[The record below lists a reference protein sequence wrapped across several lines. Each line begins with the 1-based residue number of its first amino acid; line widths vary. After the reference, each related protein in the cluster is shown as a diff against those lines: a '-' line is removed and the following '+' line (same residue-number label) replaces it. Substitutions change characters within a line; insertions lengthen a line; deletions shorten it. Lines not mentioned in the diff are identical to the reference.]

1 MLERY
6 KNSYLSYFLMYN
18 FYYLSWAIFSA
29 LISVYLL
36 GKGFKASE
44 VSLVVSTSFLTS
56 MIFQPVI
63 GMFSDRYDVKK
74 VNFVLFTL
82 AGIGGLAF
90 MFADSLI
97 TITIGYSFVLTL
109 INGTNPVMEKIAS
122 SSPYQYGKIRI
133 WGTIGYAT
141 GSWLAGMIY
150 QLISPSA
157 IFICFIITM
166 ILCIIGLLGTQTPS
180 ELGQNNEEKTKT
192 STLFH
197 NYKYLYY
204 LIIAAIFQGI
214 TNMANTYIPAMFQND
229 GLKVSLVSTILSF
242 AVLCEAPLVLFS
254 HKFMDKLTNKRL
266 LIIAYSMITIQF
278 LCYAL
283 NVWLP
288 LKVIITL
295 ITKHPSGML
304 FIMIN
309 LKIVSTLVPKEH
321 QITALAFVQ
330 TLRNLSS
337 IIFQNIAGQIL
348 DISSYQILFALSLI
362 VIVVGFVLVI
372 LFKVP
377 SEKIKNSLIKNR
389 GQCLALSP
397 LFK

>member
-29 LISVYLL
+29 LISIYLL
-36 GKGFKASE
+36 DKGFKASE

-63 GMFSDRYDVKK
+63 GMFSDRYGVKK

-90 MFADSLI
+90 MFASSLI

-377 SEKIKNSLIKNR
+377 SGKDQK
-389 GQCLALSP
+389 
-397 LFK
+397 LFN

>member
-6 KNSYLSYFLMYN
+6 KNSYLCYFLMYN

-29 LISVYLL
+29 LISIYLL
-36 GKGFKASE
+36 DKGFKASE

-63 GMFSDRYDVKK
+63 GMFSDRYNVKK

-90 MFADSLI
+90 MFASSLI

-377 SEKIKNSLIKNR
+377 SGKDQK
-389 GQCLALSP
+389 
-397 LFK
+397 LFN

>member
-18 FYYLSWAIFSA
+18 FYYLSWAVFSA

-141 GSWLAGMIY
+141 GSWLSGMIY

-362 VIVVGFVLVI
+362 VIVVSFVLVI

-377 SEKIKNSLIKNR
+377 SGKDQK
-389 GQCLALSP
+389 
-397 LFK
+397 LFN

>member
-6 KNSYLSYFLMYN
+6 KNSYLCYFLMYN

-29 LISVYLL
+29 LISIYLL
-36 GKGFKASE
+36 DKGFKASE

-90 MFADSLI
+90 MFASSLI

-321 QITALAFVQ
+321 QITALAFIQ

-377 SEKIKNSLIKNR
+377 SGKDQK
-389 GQCLALSP
+389 
-397 LFK
+397 LFN

>member
-29 LISVYLL
+29 LISIYLL
-36 GKGFKASE
+36 DKGFKASE

-63 GMFSDRYDVKK
+63 GMFSDSYDVKK

-90 MFADSLI
+90 MFASSLI

-348 DISSYQILFALSLI
+348 DISSYQILFSLSLI

-377 SEKIKNSLIKNR
+377 SGKDQK
-389 GQCLALSP
+389 
-397 LFK
+397 LFN

>member
-6 KNSYLSYFLMYN
+6 KNSYLCYFLMYN

-29 LISVYLL
+29 LISIYLL
-36 GKGFKASE
+36 DKGFKASE

-82 AGIGGLAF
+82 AGFGGLAF
-90 MFADSLI
+90 MFASSLI

-377 SEKIKNSLIKNR
+377 SGKDQK
-389 GQCLALSP
+389 
-397 LFK
+397 LFN

>member
-6 KNSYLSYFLMYN
+6 KNSYLCYFLMYN

-29 LISVYLL
+29 LISIYLL
-36 GKGFKASE
+36 DKGFKASE

-74 VNFVLFTL
+74 VNLVLFTL

-90 MFADSLI
+90 MFASSLI

-377 SEKIKNSLIKNR
+377 SGKDQK
-389 GQCLALSP
+389 
-397 LFK
+397 LFN

>member
-18 FYYLSWAIFSA
+18 FYYFSWAVFSA

-36 GKGFKASE
+36 DKDFKASE

-90 MFADSLI
+90 MFASSLI

-362 VIVVGFVLVI
+362 VIVVSFVLVI

-377 SEKIKNSLIKNR
+377 SGKDQK
-389 GQCLALSP
+389 
-397 LFK
+397 LFN

>member
-362 VIVVGFVLVI
+362 VIVVSFVLVI

-377 SEKIKNSLIKNR
+377 SGKDQK
-389 GQCLALSP
+389 
-397 LFK
+397 LFN

>member
-29 LISVYLL
+29 LISIYLL
-36 GKGFKASE
+36 DKGFKASE

-90 MFADSLI
+90 MFASSLI

-348 DISSYQILFALSLI
+348 DISSYQILFSLSLI
-362 VIVVGFVLVI
+362 VIVVSFVLVI

-377 SEKIKNSLIKNR
+377 SGKDQK
-389 GQCLALSP
+389 
-397 LFK
+397 LFN

>member
-6 KNSYLSYFLMYN
+6 KNSYLCYFLMYN

-29 LISVYLL
+29 LISIYLL
-36 GKGFKASE
+36 DKGFKASE

-90 MFADSLI
+90 MFASSLI

-109 INGTNPVMEKIAS
+109 INGTNPIMEKIAS

-377 SEKIKNSLIKNR
+377 SGKDQK
-389 GQCLALSP
+389 
-397 LFK
+397 LFN

>member
-29 LISVYLL
+29 LISIYLL
-36 GKGFKASE
+36 DKGFKASE

-362 VIVVGFVLVI
+362 VIVVSFVLVI

-377 SEKIKNSLIKNR
+377 SGKDQK
-389 GQCLALSP
+389 
-397 LFK
+397 LFN

>member
-6 KNSYLSYFLMYN
+6 KNSYLCYFLMYN

-29 LISVYLL
+29 LISIYLL
-36 GKGFKASE
+36 DKGFKASE

-90 MFADSLI
+90 MFASSLI

-166 ILCIIGLLGTQTPS
+166 IFCIIGLLGTQTPS

-377 SEKIKNSLIKNR
+377 SGKDQK
-389 GQCLALSP
+389 
-397 LFK
+397 LFN

>member
-6 KNSYLSYFLMYN
+6 KNSYLCYFLMYN

-29 LISVYLL
+29 LISIYLL
-36 GKGFKASE
+36 DKGFKASE

-90 MFADSLI
+90 MFASSLI

-377 SEKIKNSLIKNR
+377 SGKAQK
-389 GQCLALSP
+389 
-397 LFK
+397 LFN

>member
-1 MLERY
+1 MLEHY
-6 KNSYLSYFLMYN
+6 KNSYLCYFLMYN

-29 LISVYLL
+29 LISIYLL
-36 GKGFKASE
+36 DKGFKASE

-90 MFADSLI
+90 MFASSLI

-377 SEKIKNSLIKNR
+377 SGKDQK
-389 GQCLALSP
+389 
-397 LFK
+397 LFN

>member
-1 MLERY
+1 MLKRY

-18 FYYLSWAIFSA
+18 FYYLSWALFSA

-63 GMFSDRYDVKK
+63 GMLSDHFDVKK
-74 VNFVLFTL
+74 VNFVLFSL
-82 AGIGGLAF
+82 AGIGGFAF

-133 WGTIGYAT
+133 WGTIGYAI
-141 GSWLAGMIY
+141 GSWLAGIIY
-150 QLISPSA
+150 QWISPAS
-157 IFICFIITM
+157 IFVCFVITM
-166 ILCIIGLLGTQTPS
+166 IFCIIGLLGTQTPDDLAQ
-180 ELGQNNEEKTKT
+180 EKEEKTKT
-192 STLFH
+192 STLLH
-197 NYKYLYY
+197 NHQYLYY

-229 GLKVSLVSTILSF
+229 GLPVDLVSTILSF

-254 HKFMDKLTNKRL
+254 NRFMDKLANKKL
-266 LIIAYSMITIQF
+266 LIIAYTMISIQF
-278 LCYAL
+278 LCYAF

-288 LKVIITL
+288 LKILVTL
-295 ITKHPSGML
+295 LTKHPSGML

-309 LKIVSTLVPKEH
+309 LKIISTLVPKEH
-321 QITALAFVQ
+321 QMTALAFVQ

-337 IIFQNIAGQIL
+337 IVFQNIAGQIL
-348 DISSYQILFALSLI
+348 DVSSYQVLFTLSII
-362 VIVVGFVLVI
+362 VIGIGFILVL

-377 SEKIKNSLIKNR
+377 SGKNQK
-389 GQCLALSP
+389 
-397 LFK
+397 LFN

>member
-18 FYYLSWAIFSA
+18 FYYLSWAVFSA

-36 GKGFKASE
+36 DKDFKASE

-90 MFADSLI
+90 MFTSSLI

-362 VIVVGFVLVI
+362 IIVVGFVLVI

-377 SEKIKNSLIKNR
+377 SGKDQK
-389 GQCLALSP
+389 
-397 LFK
+397 LFN

>member
-1 MLERY
+1 MLKRY

-18 FYYLSWAIFSA
+18 FYYLSWAVFSA

-36 GKGFKASE
+36 DKGFKASE

-63 GMFSDRYDVKK
+63 GMLSDCFDVKK
-74 VNFVLFTL
+74 VNFVLFGL
-82 AGIGGLAF
+82 AALGGLAF

-97 TITIGYSFVLTL
+97 AIIIGYSFVLTL
-109 INGTNPVMEKIAS
+109 INGTTPVMEKIAS

-133 WGTIGYAT
+133 WGTIGYAI

-150 QLISPSA
+150 QCISPSA
-157 IFICFIITM
+157 IFVCFIITM
-166 ILCIIGLLGTQTPS
+166 TLCIIGLLGTETPDDLAQ
-180 ELGQNNEEKTKT
+180 EKEEKTKT

-197 NYKYLYY
+197 NHKYLYY
-204 LIIAAIFQGI
+204 LVIASVFQGI

-229 GLKVSLVSTILSF
+229 GLPVNIVSTILSF
-242 AVLCEAPLVLFS
+242 AVICEAPLVLFS
-254 HKFMDKLTNKRL
+254 HKFMDKLSNKKL
-266 LIIAYSMITIQF
+266 LIITYTMISIQF
-278 LCYAL
+278 LCYAF

-288 LKVIITL
+288 LKVFVTL
-295 ITKHPSGML
+295 VTKHPSGML

-309 LKIVSTLVPKEH
+309 LKVVNTLVPQEH

-348 DISSYQILFALSLI
+348 DVSSYQVLFALSSI
-362 VIVVGFVLVI
+362 IIAIGFILVF

-377 SEKIKNSLIKNR
+377 SGKDRKIFN
-389 GQCLALSP
+389 
-397 LFK
+397 

>member
-1 MLERY
+1 MLKRY

-18 FYYLSWAIFSA
+18 FYYLSWAVFSA

-36 GKGFKASE
+36 DKGFKASE
-44 VSLVVSTSFLTS
+44 VSLVVSTSFFAS
-56 MIFQPVI
+56 MVFQPFI
-63 GMFSDRYDVKK
+63 GMLSDRFDVKK
-74 VNFVLFTL
+74 VNFILFGL
-82 AGIGGLAF
+82 AALGGFAF
-90 MFADSLI
+90 MFASSLI

-141 GSWLAGMIY
+141 GSWLAGTIY
-150 QLISPSA
+150 QFISPEF
-157 IFICFIITM
+157 IFICFVITM
-166 ILCIIGLLGTQTPS
+166 ILCIIGLLGTETPHDLS
-180 ELGQNNEEKTKT
+180 QEKVVKTKT
-192 STLFH
+192 STLLH
-197 NYKYLYY
+197 NHKYLYY

-229 GLKVSLVSTILSF
+229 GLPVNLVSTILSF
-242 AVLCEAPLVLFS
+242 AVLCEAPIVLFS
-254 HKFMDKLTNKRL
+254 NRFMDKLANKKL
-266 LIIAYSMITIQF
+266 LIIAYVMISIQF
-278 LCYAL
+278 LCYAF

-288 LKVIITL
+288 LKVLITL

-348 DISSYQILFALSLI
+348 DVSSYQILFSLSLI
-362 VIVVGFVLVI
+362 IIAFGFLLVL
-372 LFKVP
+372 LFKIP
-377 SEKIKNSLIKNR
+377 SGKDQKIFN
-389 GQCLALSP
+389 
-397 LFK
+397 

>member
-1 MLERY
+1 MLKRY
-6 KNSYLSYFLMYN
+6 KSSYLSYFLMYN
-18 FYYLSWAIFSA
+18 FYYLSWAVFSA

-36 GKGFKASE
+36 DKGFKASE
-44 VSLVVSTSFLTS
+44 VSLVVSTSFFAS
-56 MIFQPVI
+56 MVFQPFI
-63 GMFSDRYDVKK
+63 GMLSDRFDVKK
-74 VNFVLFTL
+74 VNFILFGL
-82 AGIGGLAF
+82 AALGGFAF
-90 MFADSLI
+90 MFASSLT

-133 WGTIGYAT
+133 WGTIGYAI
-141 GSWLAGMIY
+141 GSWLAGIIY
-150 QLISPSA
+150 QFISPEF
-157 IFICFIITM
+157 IFICFVITM
-166 ILCIIGLLGTQTPS
+166 ILCIIGLLGTETPQDLS
-180 ELGQNNEEKTKT
+180 QEKVVKTKT
-192 STLFH
+192 STLLH
-197 NYKYLYY
+197 NHKYLYY

-229 GLKVSLVSTILSF
+229 GLPVNLVSTILSF
-242 AVLCEAPLVLFS
+242 AVLCEAPIVLFS
-254 HKFMDKLTNKRL
+254 SRFMDKLANKKL
-266 LIIAYSMITIQF
+266 LIIAYIMISIQF
-278 LCYAL
+278 LCYAF

-288 LKVIITL
+288 LKVLITL

-348 DISSYQILFALSLI
+348 DVSSYQILFSLSLI
-362 VIVVGFVLVI
+362 IIAFGFLLVL
-372 LFKVP
+372 LFKIP
-377 SEKIKNSLIKNR
+377 SGKDQKIFN
-389 GQCLALSP
+389 
-397 LFK
+397 

>member
-29 LISVYLL
+29 LISIYLL
-36 GKGFKASE
+36 DKGFKASE

-74 VNFVLFTL
+74 VNFVLFAL

-90 MFADSLI
+90 MFASSLI

-166 ILCIIGLLGTQTPS
+166 ILCIIGLLGTKTPS

-362 VIVVGFVLVI
+362 VIVVSFVLVI

-377 SEKIKNSLIKNR
+377 SGKDQK
-389 GQCLALSP
+389 
-397 LFK
+397 LFN

>member
-18 FYYLSWAIFSA
+18 FYYLSWAVFSA

-74 VNFVLFTL
+74 VNFVLFAL

-90 MFADSLI
+90 MFASSLI

-309 LKIVSTLVPKEH
+309 LKIVSTLVSKEH

-377 SEKIKNSLIKNR
+377 SGKDQK
-389 GQCLALSP
+389 
-397 LFK
+397 LFN

>member
-6 KNSYLSYFLMYN
+6 KNSYLCYFLMYN

-29 LISVYLL
+29 LISIYLL
-36 GKGFKASE
+36 DKGFKASE

-90 MFADSLI
+90 MFASSLI

-150 QLISPSA
+150 QRISPSA

-377 SEKIKNSLIKNR
+377 SGKDQK
-389 GQCLALSP
+389 
-397 LFK
+397 LFN

>member
-6 KNSYLSYFLMYN
+6 KNSYLCYFLMYN

-29 LISVYLL
+29 LISIYLL
-36 GKGFKASE
+36 DKGFKASE

-90 MFADSLI
+90 MFASSLI

-166 ILCIIGLLGTQTPS
+166 ILCIIGLLGTKTPS

-254 HKFMDKLTNKRL
+254 NKFMDKLTNKRL

-337 IIFQNIAGQIL
+337 IIFQNIAGKIL

-377 SEKIKNSLIKNR
+377 SGKNQK
-389 GQCLALSP
+389 
-397 LFK
+397 LFN

>member
-18 FYYLSWAIFSA
+18 FYYLSWAVFSA

-36 GKGFKASE
+36 DKDFKASE

-90 MFADSLI
+90 MFASSLI

-133 WGTIGYAT
+133 LGTIGYAT

-166 ILCIIGLLGTQTPS
+166 ILCIIGLLGTHTPS

-362 VIVVGFVLVI
+362 IIVVGFVLVI

-377 SEKIKNSLIKNR
+377 SGKDQK
-389 GQCLALSP
+389 
-397 LFK
+397 LFN

>member
-6 KNSYLSYFLMYN
+6 KNSYLCYFLMYN

-29 LISVYLL
+29 LISIYLL
-36 GKGFKASE
+36 DKGFKASE

-74 VNFVLFTL
+74 VNLVLFTL

-90 MFADSLI
+90 MFASSLI

-133 WGTIGYAT
+133 WGTIGYAI

-166 ILCIIGLLGTQTPS
+166 ILCIIGLLGTKTPS

-197 NYKYLYY
+197 NHKYLYY

-377 SEKIKNSLIKNR
+377 SGKDQK
-389 GQCLALSP
+389 
-397 LFK
+397 LFN

>member
-6 KNSYLSYFLMYN
+6 KNSYLCYFLMYN

-29 LISVYLL
+29 LISIYLL
-36 GKGFKASE
+36 DKGFKASE

-63 GMFSDRYDVKK
+63 GMFSDRYDVKI

-90 MFADSLI
+90 MFASSLI

-377 SEKIKNSLIKNR
+377 SGKDQK
-389 GQCLALSP
+389 
-397 LFK
+397 LFN

>member
-1 MLERY
+1 MLKRY

-18 FYYLSWAIFSA
+18 FYYLSWALFSA

-44 VSLVVSTSFLTS
+44 VSLVVSTSFFAS
-56 MIFQPVI
+56 MVFQPFI
-63 GMFSDRYDVKK
+63 GMLSDRFDVKK
-74 VNFVLFTL
+74 VNFILFGL
-82 AGIGGLAF
+82 AALGGFAF
-90 MFADSLI
+90 MFASSLI

-141 GSWLAGMIY
+141 GSWLAGTIY
-150 QLISPSA
+150 QFISPEF
-157 IFICFIITM
+157 IFICFVITM
-166 ILCIIGLLGTQTPS
+166 ILCIIGLLGTETPHDLS
-180 ELGQNNEEKTKT
+180 QEKVVKTKT
-192 STLFH
+192 STLLH
-197 NYKYLYY
+197 NHKYLYY

-229 GLKVSLVSTILSF
+229 GLPVNLVSTILSF
-242 AVLCEAPLVLFS
+242 AVLCEAPIVLFS
-254 HKFMDKLTNKRL
+254 HRFMDKLANKKL
-266 LIIAYSMITIQF
+266 LIIAYIMISIQF
-278 LCYAL
+278 LCYSF

-288 LKVIITL
+288 LKVLITL

-348 DISSYQILFALSLI
+348 DVSSYQILFSLSLTI
-362 VIVVGFVLVI
+362 IAFGFLLVL
-372 LFKVP
+372 LFKIP
-377 SEKIKNSLIKNR
+377 SGKDQKIFN
-389 GQCLALSP
+389 
-397 LFK
+397 

>member
-6 KNSYLSYFLMYN
+6 KNSYLCYFLMYN

-29 LISVYLL
+29 LISIYLL
-36 GKGFKASE
+36 DKGFKASE
-44 VSLVVSTSFLTS
+44 VSLVVPTSFLTS

-90 MFADSLI
+90 MFASSLI

-377 SEKIKNSLIKNR
+377 SGKDQK
-389 GQCLALSP
+389 
-397 LFK
+397 LFN

>member
-18 FYYLSWAIFSA
+18 FYYLSWAVFSA
-29 LISVYLL
+29 LISIYLL
-36 GKGFKASE
+36 DKGFKASE

-90 MFADSLI
+90 MFASSLI

-242 AVLCEAPLVLFS
+242 AVLCE
-254 HKFMDKLTNKRL
+254 DKLTNKRL

-309 LKIVSTLVPKEH
+309 LKIVSTLVSKEH

-377 SEKIKNSLIKNR
+377 SGKDQK
-389 GQCLALSP
+389 
-397 LFK
+397 LFN

>member
-1 MLERY
+1 MLKRY

-18 FYYLSWAIFSA
+18 FYYLSWAVFSA

-36 GKGFKASE
+36 DKGFKASE
-44 VSLVVSTSFLTS
+44 VSLVVSTSFFAS
-56 MIFQPVI
+56 MVFQPFI
-63 GMFSDRYDVKK
+63 GMLSDRFDVKK
-74 VNFVLFTL
+74 VNFILFGLATL
-82 AGIGGLAF
+82 GGFAF
-90 MFADSLI
+90 MFASSLI

-141 GSWLAGMIY
+141 GSWLAGIIY
-150 QLISPSA
+150 QFISPEF
-157 IFICFIITM
+157 IFICFVITM
-166 ILCIIGLLGTQTPS
+166 ILCIIGLLGTETPQDLS
-180 ELGQNNEEKTKT
+180 QEKVVKTKT
-192 STLFH
+192 STLLH
-197 NYKYLYY
+197 NHKYLYY

-229 GLKVSLVSTILSF
+229 GLPVNLVSTILSF
-242 AVLCEAPLVLFS
+242 AVLCEAPIVLFS
-254 HKFMDKLTNKRL
+254 SRFMDKLANKKL
-266 LIIAYSMITIQF
+266 LIIAYIMISIQF
-278 LCYAL
+278 LCYAF

-288 LKVIITL
+288 LKVLITL

-348 DISSYQILFALSLI
+348 DVSSYQILFSLSLI
-362 VIVVGFVLVI
+362 IIAFGFLLVL
-372 LFKVP
+372 LFKIP
-377 SEKIKNSLIKNR
+377 SGKDQKIFN
-389 GQCLALSP
+389 
-397 LFK
+397 

>member
-18 FYYLSWAIFSA
+18 FYYLSWAVFSA

-74 VNFVLFTL
+74 VNFVLFAL

-90 MFADSLI
+90 MFASSLI

-166 ILCIIGLLGTQTPS
+166 ILCIIGLLGTKTPS

-229 GLKVSLVSTILSF
+229 GLKVSLVSTILFF

-278 LCYAL
+278 LCYTL

-377 SEKIKNSLIKNR
+377 SGKDQK
-389 GQCLALSP
+389 
-397 LFK
+397 LFN

>member
-1 MLERY
+1 MLKRY

-18 FYYLSWAIFSA
+18 FYYLSWAVFSA

-36 GKGFKASE
+36 DKGFKASE

-63 GMFSDRYDVKK
+63 GMLSDCFDVKK
-74 VNFVLFTL
+74 VNFVLFGL
-82 AGIGGLAF
+82 AALGGLAF

-97 TITIGYSFVLTL
+97 AIIIGYSFVLTL
-109 INGTNPVMEKIAS
+109 INGTTPVMEKIAS

-133 WGTIGYAT
+133 WGTIGYAI

-150 QLISPSA
+150 QCISPSS
-157 IFICFIITM
+157 IFVCFIITM
-166 ILCIIGLLGTQTPS
+166 TLCIIGLLGTETPDDLAQ
-180 ELGQNNEEKTKT
+180 EKEEKTKT

-197 NYKYLYY
+197 NHKYLYY
-204 LIIAAIFQGI
+204 LVIASVFQGI

-229 GLKVSLVSTILSF
+229 GLPVNIVSTILSF
-242 AVLCEAPLVLFS
+242 AVICEAPLVLFS
-254 HKFMDKLTNKRL
+254 HKFMDKLSNKKL
-266 LIIAYSMITIQF
+266 LIIAYTMIFIQF
-278 LCYAL
+278 LCYAF

-288 LKVIITL
+288 LKVFVTL
-295 ITKHPSGML
+295 VTKHPSGML

-309 LKIVSTLVPKEH
+309 LKVVNTLVPQEH

-348 DISSYQILFALSLI
+348 DVSSYQVLFALSSI
-362 VIVVGFVLVI
+362 IIAIGFILVF

-377 SEKIKNSLIKNR
+377 SGKDRKIFN
-389 GQCLALSP
+389 
-397 LFK
+397 

>member
-6 KNSYLSYFLMYN
+6 KNSYLCYFLMYN

-29 LISVYLL
+29 LISIYLL
-36 GKGFKASE
+36 DKGFKASE

-90 MFADSLI
+90 IFASSLI

-377 SEKIKNSLIKNR
+377 SGKDQK
-389 GQCLALSP
+389 
-397 LFK
+397 LFN

>member
-18 FYYLSWAIFSA
+18 FYYLSWAVFSA

-90 MFADSLI
+90 MFASSLI

-197 NYKYLYY
+197 NYKYLHY

-377 SEKIKNSLIKNR
+377 SGKDQK
-389 GQCLALSP
+389 
-397 LFK
+397 LFN

>member
-18 FYYLSWAIFSA
+18 FYYLSWAVFSA

-36 GKGFKASE
+36 DKDFKASE

-90 MFADSLI
+90 MFASSLI

-133 WGTIGYAT
+133 WGTIGYAID
-141 GSWLAGMIY
+141 SWLAGMIY

-166 ILCIIGLLGTQTPS
+166 ILCIIGLLGTKTPS

-197 NYKYLYY
+197 NHKYLYY

-362 VIVVGFVLVI
+362 VIVVSFVLVI

-377 SEKIKNSLIKNR
+377 SGKDQK
-389 GQCLALSP
+389 
-397 LFK
+397 LFN